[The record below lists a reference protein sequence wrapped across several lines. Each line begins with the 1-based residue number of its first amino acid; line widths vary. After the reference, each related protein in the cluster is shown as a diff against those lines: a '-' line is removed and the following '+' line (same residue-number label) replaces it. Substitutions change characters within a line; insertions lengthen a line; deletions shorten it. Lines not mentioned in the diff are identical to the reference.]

1 MVRPLHPKVPR
12 RPLARRHLPGVSNPE
27 AAEVSEAEEREGK
40 EVESGNES
48 RDSEAE
54 DPQSLCIQDS
64 LSPGLVPGSVRCQ
77 THKK

>member
-27 AAEVSEAEEREGK
+27 AAEEREGQ

-54 DPQSLCIQDS
+54 DPQSLGIQDS